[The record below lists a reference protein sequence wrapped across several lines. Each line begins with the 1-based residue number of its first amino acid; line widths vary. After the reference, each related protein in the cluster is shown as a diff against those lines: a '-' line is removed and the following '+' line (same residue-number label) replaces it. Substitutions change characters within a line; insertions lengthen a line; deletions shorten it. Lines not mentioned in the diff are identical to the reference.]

1 MATNKIR
8 EEEVKNRIRQDLF
21 QDYDATPILGDID
34 FAVTTKKSAN
44 GGLSE
49 QEYFLWAEAKAG
61 CAEDI
66 YASFVQ
72 LIITIGKAHTY
83 ESYQP
88 PRYLGAFDE
97 QKIAFIEYHHI
108 VSVFYQ
114 NDFNWNV
121 TPSNHSTKEFQM
133 LYALLHEQ
141 LRKEIILY
149 DLHKDE
155 KELRRFIRSNFRIGK
170 QRTNGIN
177 ITKNN
182 FTYVYRKW
190 VEKVKPSITLD
201 WEKAKQSGIID
212 ADFFLADIFS
222 KDNATLRDKLY
233 VLLKQNHYELDRR
246 IDSAGLFDSKKAQ
259 FNDNQVAH
267 RQFWNLYVR
276 PPRKEY
282 WEYIANR
289 RDLLVPQDIRE
300 RKGSFFTPQCWV
312 ELSQEYI
319 AQELGEDWQDE
330 YYVWDCCAGTGNLL
344 AGLTNR
350 YHIWASTLDQADVDV
365 MLDRIT
371 NMKKVGDA
379 NLLDTHVFQFD
390 FLNDSFDKLPSGL
403 KEIVLDEEKRK
414 KLIIYINP
422 PYAEASNA
430 RTITGTGENRK
441 GLSSTNTLSR
451 YKKDLG
457 RAGNEIFAQFY
468 ARVVCEIHNSVLAVF
483 SKLKTL
489 QGPNFADFRH
499 RYKARLGSMF
509 IVPADTFDNVKGQF
523 PIGFQ
528 IFHTAQDE
536 EFVSIKASV
545 YDSKGNIA
553 GKKNIYSYKGER
565 FIIDWFRQYY
575 DKDNNHIAYL
585 RYLGTDFQNNN
596 GVFITLLPSD
606 NDIKQVKGTWLTKK
620 NVIPACVYFSVR
632 LCIEANWLND
642 RDQFLYPN
650 DGWKNDR
657 EFIAD
662 CIAYTLFNSQNRIQ
676 NQHGT
681 NHWIPFTEEE
691 VGAQDNFKSH
701 FIHDF
706 IMGKTKE
713 EKPRQEAVIQ
723 DLFAGQGT
731 ETTEDKSLLT
741 PTEPL
746 EFTEEAKDVLDT
758 GRELWRYYHKQPNA
772 NPNASYYDIRM
783 HFQGTKVSKNGK
795 TQMNST
801 SEDTT
806 YNTLLANL
814 RQAMKALAAHI
825 EPKVYE
831 YGFLKK

>member
-8 EEEVKNRIRQDLF
+8 EEEVKNRIRQDFF

-34 FAVTTKKSAN
+34 FAVTTKKSTDI
-44 GGLSE
+44 GLSD
-49 QEYFLWAEAKAG
+49 QEYFLWAEAKSG

-72 LIITIGKAHTY
+72 LIITIGKARTH
-83 ESYQP
+83 ESYLP

-108 VSVFYQ
+108 ASVFYQ
-114 NDFNWNV
+114 NDFNWNI
-121 TPSNHSTKEFQM
+121 TPSNHNTKEFQM
-133 LYALLHEQ
+133 LYALLCEQ
-141 LRKEIILY
+141 LRKKIRLF

-155 KELRRFIRSNFRIGK
+155 KELRKFIRSNFKIGK

-319 AQELGEDWQDE
+319 ARELGEDWQDE

-365 MLDRIT
+365 MHDRIA
-371 NMKKVGDA
+371 NMEKVGDA
-379 NLLDTHVFQFD
+379 NLLDSHVFQFD

-468 ARVVCEIHNSVLAVF
+468 TRVICEIHNSVLAVF

-499 RYKARLGSMF
+499 RYRARLSSMF

-528 IFHTAQDE
+528 IFLTAQDE

-545 YDSKGNIA
+545 YDAKGNIA
-553 GKKNIYSYKGER
+553 GTKNIYSYKGER
-565 FIIDWFRQYY
+565 FIIEWFRQYY
-575 DKDNNHIAYL
+575 DKNNEHIAYL

-596 GVFITLLPSD
+596 GVFITLSPSD

-632 LCIEANWLND
+632 LCIESNWLND

-650 DGWKNDR
+650 EGWKNDR
-657 EFIAD
+657 GFIAD
-662 CIAYTLFNSQNRIQ
+662 CIAYTLFSSQNRIQ
-676 NQHGT
+676 SQHGT

-691 VGAQDNFKSH
+691 VDAQDNFESH

-706 IMGKTKE
+706 ISGKTKE
-713 EKPRQEAVIQ
+713 ESPRQEAATQ
-723 DLFAGQGT
+723 DLFAGEGT
-731 ETTEDKSLLT
+731 EATDEKSFT

-746 EFTEEAKDVLDT
+746 EFSDEAKAVLDT
-758 GRELWRYYHKQPNA
+758 GRELWRYYHKQPGA
-772 NPNASYYDIRM
+772 NPNASYYDIKM
-783 HFQGTKVSKNGK
+783 HFQGTKVAKSGK
-795 TQMNST
+795 TQMNPT

-806 YNTLLANL
+806 YNALLANL